1 VPRLQLAAVAASV
14 VGVGVSIYL
23 TMVHYAG
30 ITPACPVS
38 GTINCEAVLSSSYA
52 VIAGT
57 SVPTSVA
64 GIVWFGVSALL
75 WGWRF
80 GPVHLAWSAV
90 GLLTVL
96 YLVFIEIVRVGAIC
110 LWCTAA
116 HVLVVAI
123 VMIAAVM
130 TVSPSGRGLGR
141 GA

>member
-1 VPRLQLAAVAASV
+1 LQLAAVAAGV
-14 VGVGVSIYL
+14 VGVGISIYL
-23 TMVHYAG
+23 TMLHYAG

-64 GIVWFGVSALL
+64 GILWFGVSALL
-75 WGWRF
+75 WGLRF
-80 GPVHLAWSAV
+80 GPVHMAWSAV

-123 VMIAAVM
+123 VMISAV
-130 TVSPSGRGLGR
+130 VSLSPSGRGLGR
-141 GA
+141 GS

>member
-1 VPRLQLAAVAASV
+1 VARLQLAAVAASV
-14 VGVGVSIYL
+14 VGVGISIYL
-23 TMVHYAG
+23 TMLHYAG

-64 GIVWFGVSALL
+64 GIAWFGVSALL

-80 GPVHLAWSAV
+80 GPLHMAWSVV

-123 VMIAAVM
+123 AMIT
-130 TVSPSGRGLGR
+130 TVVSLSPSGRGQGR

>member
-14 VGVGVSIYL
+14 VGVGISIYL
-23 TMVHYAG
+23 TLLHYAG

-38 GTINCEAVLSSSYA
+38 GTVNCEAVLSSSYA

-75 WGWRF
+75 WGRRF
-80 GPVHLAWSAV
+80 GLLQLAWAGI

-96 YLVFIEIVRVGAIC
+96 YLVFVEIVRVGAIC

-116 HVLVVAI
+116 HVLVIAI
-123 VMIAAVM
+123 VMIALVMWSSREPAV
-130 TVSPSGRGLGR
+130 R
-141 GA
+141 